1 MQLTAVLPRLELD
14 ALLQNALPL
23 TVLLGKSERDDRSLR
38 LYDPG
43 QVSFLA
49 GEGIALSCKADI
61 RWAVLGFS
69 VPIQLRAL
77 TVTLSPRVSMRD
89 GMPALVFGLSLDRV
103 DLAGVPARWDG
114 RLVDLINQAL
124 VERQELAWG
133 FGQTLTHAFQL
144 PSLLA
149 NLSSFNLG
157 VGESS
162 VEVLA
167 DALRLDITLEASVTR
182 R

>member
-1 MQLTAVLPRLELD
+1 M
-14 ALLQNALPL
+14 LQNALPL
-23 TVLLGKSERDDRSLR
+23 TVLLGKSEREDRSLR

-43 QVSFLA
+43 EVSFLT
-49 GEGIALSCKADI
+49 GEGIGLSCKAEI

-77 TVTLSPRVSMRD
+77 TVVLSPRMSLRD
-89 GMPALVFGLSLDRV
+89 GQPTLVFGLSLERV

-114 RLVDLINQAL
+114 KLVDLINQAL
-124 VERQELAWG
+124 QDRQVELAWG
-133 FGQTLTHAFQL
+133 FGSTLTHAFEL
-144 PSLLA
+144 PSM
-149 NLSSFNLG
+149 LSSLQSFNLG

-162 VEVLA
+162 VEVLP
-167 DALRLDITLEASVTR
+167 DALRLDITLQASVTR